1 MRVDIG
7 MHKKLAFSLLV
18 LLLLALSIVTWDV
31 FVDQDTAS
39 YPQTRSVKTLA
50 SPEEQLKTFSA
61 HHPLL
66 NIMPLVQIEPDKA
79 QALLAEWEKGT
90 KWETQHHSARAD
102 LEHIYTLLIKREIAK
117 TQQSQERIDQLT
129 GQLEQFAS
137 QRKMAWLSA
146 QLIIEKAGREL
157 KQGQFDEGLKHVELG
172 MAMANENGADFLLLE
187 GFNTLGILY
196 NATNQLK
203 RSQLAFYQGLEL
215 SERFPKSAFI
225 GRYLNN
231 LGLLYVHLEQ
241 WDKALDFLQ
250 RAETFYESIGVTQP
264 NRQLVILLNQSF
276 VYQQLKQ
283 KEQAKAAY
291 DRALRYFGENTST
304 YYRILKL
311 KSEARLYLL
320 DEEFKRAIDVAI
332 ACVKLDA
339 KNTYPLQ
346 NGICT
351 YIQAEGYL
359 AGKQLDAA
367 QSAVDSAIATF
378 EHLQHARWTIRAHL
392 LRASILEAKGL
403 HVEALSLYKKYYAQ
417 EKQQIIGE
425 VHALQTSFEVQE
437 VAKERDLYE
446 AQNQLR
452 ELERSLNEQRQRI
465 LMIWIVIVGLL
476 LLLGVRRMAII
487 RKHNLHLQTLSY
499 VDPLTGANNRR
510 FFQREIETP
519 NLLNRAHL
527 YRIVLVDLDWFKSIN
542 DTHGH
547 EIGDFVLVET
557 AKRIKQQ
564 LASDELFVRW
574 GGEEFLLVL
583 KNDDD
588 LPLRLQKLVESI
600 RTSAYQLKGKSY
612 NITISVGASEPCGL
626 NELKNS
632 SDAFVTADMCLYRAK
647 SLGRDRAITPEQIK

>member
-117 TQQSQERIDQLT
+117 TQQSQERVDQLT

-250 RAETFYESIGVTQP
+250 RAETFYEAIGVTQP

-320 DEEFKRAIDVAI
+320 DEEFERAIDVAI

-339 KNTYPLQ
+339 NNTYPLQ

-351 YIQAEGYL
+351 YIQAESYL

-367 QSAVDSAIATF
+367 QRAVDSAIATF

-392 LRASILEAKGL
+392 LRANILEAKGL
-403 HVEALSLYKKYYAQ
+403 HAEALSLYKKYYAQ

-564 LASDELFVRW
+564 LASNELFVRW

>member
-1 MRVDIG
+1 
-7 MHKKLAFSLLV
+7 MHKKLAFSLLI

-117 TQQSQERIDQLT
+117 TQQSQERVDQLT

-215 SERFPKSAFI
+215 SERFPNNAFI

-320 DEEFKRAIDVAI
+320 DEEFERAIDVAI

-339 KNTYPLQ
+339 NNTYPLQ

-351 YIQAEGYL
+351 YIQTEGYL

-367 QSAVDSAIATF
+367 QRAVDSAIATF

-392 LRASILEAKGL
+392 LRANILEAKGL
-403 HVEALSLYKKYYAQ
+403 HAEALSLYKKYYAQ

-519 NLLNRAHL
+519 SLLNRAHL

-632 SDAFVTADMCLYRAK
+632 SDAFVTADMCLYQAK

>member
-1 MRVDIG
+1 
-7 MHKKLAFSLLV
+7 MHKKLAFSLLI

-66 NIMPLVQIEPDKA
+66 AIMPLVQIEPDKA
-79 QALLAEWEKGT
+79 QALLVEWEKGT
-90 KWETQHHSARAD
+90 KWETQHHSTRAD
-102 LEHIYTLLIKREIAK
+102 LEHIYTMLIKREIAK
-117 TQQSQERIDQLT
+117 IQQSQERVDQLT

-137 QRKMAWLSA
+137 QRKIAWLNA

-215 SERFPKSAFI
+215 SERFPNNAFI

-283 KEQAKAAY
+283 KERAKAAY
-291 DRALRYFGENTST
+291 HRALRYFGENTST

-320 DEEFKRAIDVAI
+320 DEEFERAIDVAV

-339 KNTYPLQ
+339 NNAYPLQ

-367 QSAVDSAIATF
+367 QSTVDSAIATF
-378 EHLQHARWTIRAHL
+378 EHLQHARWTIRAYL
-392 LRASILEAKGL
+392 LRANILEAKGQYA
-403 HVEALSLYKKYYAQ
+403 EALSLYKKYYAQ
-417 EKQQIIGE
+417 EKQQIISE

-632 SDAFVTADMCLYRAK
+632 SDAFVTADMCLYQAK

>member
-1 MRVDIG
+1 
-7 MHKKLAFSLLV
+7 MHKKLAFSLLI

-117 TQQSQERIDQLT
+117 TQQSQERVDQLT

-250 RAETFYESIGVTQP
+250 RAETFYEAIGVTQP

-320 DEEFKRAIDVAI
+320 DEEFERAIDVAI

-339 KNTYPLQ
+339 NNTYPLQ

-367 QSAVDSAIATF
+367 QRAVDSAIATF

-392 LRASILEAKGL
+392 LRANILEAKGQ
-403 HVEALSLYKKYYAQ
+403 HAEALSLYKKYYAQ

-547 EIGDFVLVET
+547 EVGDFVLVET

-564 LASDELFVRW
+564 LASNELFVRW

>member
-1 MRVDIG
+1 
-7 MHKKLAFSLLV
+7 MHKKLAFSLLI

-39 YPQTRSVKTLA
+39 YPQTRSVKMLA

-117 TQQSQERIDQLT
+117 TQQSQERVDQLT

-320 DEEFKRAIDVAI
+320 DEEFERAIDVAV

-339 KNTYPLQ
+339 NNTYPLQ

-351 YIQAEGYL
+351 YIQAESYL

-392 LRASILEAKGL
+392 LRANILEAKGL
-403 HVEALSLYKKYYAQ
+403 HAEALSLYKKYYAQ

-564 LASDELFVRW
+564 LASNELFVRW

-632 SDAFVTADMCLYRAK
+632 SDAFVTADMCLYQAK

>member
-1 MRVDIG
+1 
-7 MHKKLAFSLLV
+7 MHKKLAFSLLI

-117 TQQSQERIDQLT
+117 TQQSHERVDQLT

-250 RAETFYESIGVTQP
+250 RAETFYEAIGVTQP

-320 DEEFKRAIDVAI
+320 DEEFERAIDVAI

-339 KNTYPLQ
+339 NNTYPLQ

-351 YIQAEGYL
+351 YIQAESYL

-367 QSAVDSAIATF
+367 QRAVDSAIATF

-392 LRASILEAKGL
+392 LRANILEAKGQ
-403 HVEALSLYKKYYAQ
+403 HAEALSLYKKYYAQ

-519 NLLNRAHL
+519 SLLNRAHL

-632 SDAFVTADMCLYRAK
+632 SDAFVTADMCLYQAK

>member
-1 MRVDIG
+1 

-66 NIMPLVQIEPDKA
+66 AIMPLVQIEPDKA

-117 TQQSQERIDQLT
+117 TQRSQERIDQLT

-320 DEEFKRAIDVAI
+320 DEEFERAIDVAV

-339 KNTYPLQ
+339 NNTYPLQ

-367 QSAVDSAIATF
+367 QRAVDSAIATF

-392 LRASILEAKGL
+392 LRANILEAKGL
-403 HVEALSLYKKYYAQ
+403 HAEALSLYKKYYAQ
-417 EKQQIIGE
+417 EKQQIISE

-588 LPLRLQKLVESI
+588 LPIRLQKLVESI

-632 SDAFVTADMCLYRAK
+632 SDAFVTADMCLYQAK

>member
-1 MRVDIG
+1 
-7 MHKKLAFSLLV
+7 MHKKLAFSLLI

-117 TQQSQERIDQLT
+117 TQQSQERVDQLT

-215 SERFPKSAFI
+215 SERFPNNAFI

-250 RAETFYESIGVTQP
+250 RAETFYESSGVTQP

-320 DEEFKRAIDVAI
+320 DEEFERAIDVAI

-339 KNTYPLQ
+339 NNTYPLQ

-351 YIQAEGYL
+351 YIQAESYL

-367 QSAVDSAIATF
+367 QRAVDSAIATF

-392 LRASILEAKGL
+392 LRANILEAKGQ
-403 HVEALSLYKKYYAQ
+403 HAEALSLYKKYYAQ

-519 NLLNRAHL
+519 SLLNRAHL

-632 SDAFVTADMCLYRAK
+632 SDAFVTADMCLYQAK

>member
-1 MRVDIG
+1 
-7 MHKKLAFSLLV
+7 MHKKLAFSLLI

-117 TQQSQERIDQLT
+117 TQQSQERVDQLT

-250 RAETFYESIGVTQP
+250 RAETFYEAIGVTQP

-320 DEEFKRAIDVAI
+320 DEEFERAIDVAV

-339 KNTYPLQ
+339 NNTYPLQ

-367 QSAVDSAIATF
+367 QRAVDSAIATF

-392 LRASILEAKGL
+392 LRANILEAKGL
-403 HVEALSLYKKYYAQ
+403 HAEALSLYKKYYAQ

-510 FFQREIETP
+510 FFQSEIETP

-632 SDAFVTADMCLYRAK
+632 SDAFVTADMCLYQAK

>member
-1 MRVDIG
+1 
-7 MHKKLAFSLLV
+7 MHKKLAFSLLI

-39 YPQTRSVKTLA
+39 YPQARSVKTLA

-90 KWETQHHSARAD
+90 KWETQHHSTRAD
-102 LEHIYTLLIKREIAK
+102 LEHIYTMLIKREIAK
-117 TQQSQERIDQLT
+117 IQQSQERVDQLT

-137 QRKMAWLSA
+137 QRKMAWLNA

-215 SERFPKSAFI
+215 SERFPNNAFI

-283 KEQAKAAY
+283 KDQAKAAY

-320 DEEFKRAIDVAI
+320 DEEFERAIDVAI

-392 LRASILEAKGL
+392 LRANILEAKGQ
-403 HVEALSLYKKYYAQ
+403 HAEALSLYKKYYAQ

-632 SDAFVTADMCLYRAK
+632 SDAFVTADMCLYQAK

>member
-1 MRVDIG
+1 
-7 MHKKLAFSLLV
+7 MHKKLAFSLLI

-117 TQQSQERIDQLT
+117 TQQSQERVDQLT

-215 SERFPKSAFI
+215 SERFPNNAFI

-250 RAETFYESIGVTQP
+250 RAETFYEAIGVTQP

-320 DEEFKRAIDVAI
+320 DEEFERAIDVAI

-339 KNTYPLQ
+339 NNTYPLQ

-367 QSAVDSAIATF
+367 QRAVDSAIATF

-392 LRASILEAKGL
+392 LRANILEAKGL
-403 HVEALSLYKKYYAQ
+403 HAEALSLYKKYYAQ

-564 LASDELFVRW
+564 LASNELFVRW

-632 SDAFVTADMCLYRAK
+632 SDAFVTADMCLYQAK

>member
-1 MRVDIG
+1 
-7 MHKKLAFSLLV
+7 MHKKLAFSLLI

-39 YPQTRSVKTLA
+39 YPQTRSIKTLA

-66 NIMPLVQIEPDKA
+66 AIMPLVQIEPNKA

-90 KWETQHHSARAD
+90 KWETQHQSARAD

-137 QRKMAWLSA
+137 QRKIAWLSA

-225 GRYLNN
+225 GRYFNN

-276 VYQQLKQ
+276 VYQELKQ
-283 KEQAKAAY
+283 KERAKAAY
-291 DRALRYFGENTST
+291 HRALRYFGENTST

-320 DEEFKRAIDVAI
+320 DEDFKRAIDVAV

-339 KNTYPLQ
+339 NNTYPLQ

-392 LRASILEAKGL
+392 LRANILEAKGL
-403 HVEALSLYKKYYAQ
+403 HAEALSLYKKYYAQ
-417 EKQQIIGE
+417 EKQQIISE

-564 LASDELFVRW
+564 LASNELFVRW

-632 SDAFVTADMCLYRAK
+632 SDAFVTADMCLYQAK

>member
-1 MRVDIG
+1 
-7 MHKKLAFSLLV
+7 MHKKLAFSLLI

-117 TQQSQERIDQLT
+117 TQQSQERVDQLT

-215 SERFPKSAFI
+215 SERFPNNAFI

-320 DEEFKRAIDVAI
+320 DEEFERAIDVAV

-339 KNTYPLQ
+339 NNTYPLQ

-351 YIQAEGYL
+351 FIQAESYL

-392 LRASILEAKGL
+392 LRANILEAKGL
-403 HVEALSLYKKYYAQ
+403 HAEALSLYKKYYAQ

-564 LASDELFVRW
+564 LASNELFVRW

-632 SDAFVTADMCLYRAK
+632 SDAFATADMCLYRAK

>member
-1 MRVDIG
+1 
-7 MHKKLAFSLLV
+7 MHKKLAFSLLI

-66 NIMPLVQIEPDKA
+66 NIMPLVQIEPEKA

-117 TQQSQERIDQLT
+117 TQQSQERVDQLT

-215 SERFPKSAFI
+215 SERFPNNAFI

-320 DEEFKRAIDVAI
+320 DEEFERAIDVAI

-339 KNTYPLQ
+339 NNTYPLQ

-351 YIQAEGYL
+351 YIQAESYL

-367 QSAVDSAIATF
+367 QRAVDSAIATF

-392 LRASILEAKGL
+392 LRANILEAKGQ
-403 HVEALSLYKKYYAQ
+403 HAEALSLYKKYYAQ

>member
-1 MRVDIG
+1 
-7 MHKKLAFSLLV
+7 MHKKLAFSLLI

-66 NIMPLVQIEPDKA
+66 AIMPLVQLEPDKA
-79 QALLAEWEKGT
+79 QALLADWEKGT

-320 DEEFKRAIDVAI
+320 DEEFERAIDVAI

-339 KNTYPLQ
+339 NNTYPLQ

-351 YIQAEGYL
+351 YIQAESYL

-367 QSAVDSAIATF
+367 QRAVDSAIATF

-392 LRASILEAKGL
+392 LRANILEAKGL
-403 HVEALSLYKKYYAQ
+403 HAEALSLYKKYYAQ

-510 FFQREIETP
+510 FFQSEIETP

-632 SDAFVTADMCLYRAK
+632 SDAFVTADMCLYQAK

>member
-1 MRVDIG
+1 
-7 MHKKLAFSLLV
+7 MHKKLAFSLLI

-117 TQQSQERIDQLT
+117 TQQSQERVDQLT

-215 SERFPKSAFI
+215 SERFPNNAFI

-320 DEEFKRAIDVAI
+320 DEEFERAIDVAV

-339 KNTYPLQ
+339 NNTYPLQ

-351 YIQAEGYL
+351 FIQAESYL

-392 LRASILEAKGL
+392 LRANILEAKGL
-403 HVEALSLYKKYYAQ
+403 HAEALSLYKKYYAQ

-564 LASDELFVRW
+564 LASNELFVRW

-632 SDAFVTADMCLYRAK
+632 SDAFVTADMCLYQAK

>member
-1 MRVDIG
+1 
-7 MHKKLAFSLLV
+7 MHKKLAFSLLI

-39 YPQTRSVKTLA
+39 YPQTRSIKTLA

-66 NIMPLVQIEPDKA
+66 AIMPLVQIEPNKA

-90 KWETQHHSARAD
+90 KWETQHQSARAD

-137 QRKMAWLSA
+137 QRKIAWLSA
-146 QLIIEKAGREL
+146 LLIIEKAGREL

-225 GRYLNN
+225 GRYFNN

-276 VYQQLKQ
+276 VYQELKQ
-283 KEQAKAAY
+283 KERAKAAY
-291 DRALRYFGENTST
+291 HRALRYFGENTST

-320 DEEFKRAIDVAI
+320 DEDFKRAIDVAV

-339 KNTYPLQ
+339 NNTYPLQ

-392 LRASILEAKGL
+392 LRANILEAKGQYA
-403 HVEALSLYKKYYAQ
+403 EALNLYKKYYAQ

-510 FFQREIETP
+510 FFQSEIETP

-564 LASDELFVRW
+564 LASNELFVRW

-626 NELKNS
+626 SELKNS
-632 SDAFVTADMCLYRAK
+632 SDAFVTADMCLYQAK

>member
-1 MRVDIG
+1 

-117 TQQSQERIDQLT
+117 TQQSQERVDQLT

-215 SERFPKSAFI
+215 SERFPNNAFI

-320 DEEFKRAIDVAI
+320 DEEFERAIDVAV

-339 KNTYPLQ
+339 NNTYPLQ

-351 YIQAEGYL
+351 YIQAESYL

-392 LRASILEAKGL
+392 LRANILEAKGL
-403 HVEALSLYKKYYAQ
+403 HAEALSLYKKYYAQ

-564 LASDELFVRW
+564 LASNELFVRW

-632 SDAFVTADMCLYRAK
+632 SDAFVTADMCLYQAK

>member
-1 MRVDIG
+1 
-7 MHKKLAFSLLV
+7 MHKKLAFSLLI

-117 TQQSQERIDQLT
+117 TQQSQERVDQLT

-215 SERFPKSAFI
+215 SERFPNNAFI

-320 DEEFKRAIDVAI
+320 DEEFERAIDVAV

-392 LRASILEAKGL
+392 LRANILEAKGQ
-403 HVEALSLYKKYYAQ
+403 HAEALSLYKKYYAQ

-510 FFQREIETP
+510 FFQSEIETP

-564 LASDELFVRW
+564 LASNELFVRW

-632 SDAFVTADMCLYRAK
+632 SDAFVTADMCLYQAK

>member
-1 MRVDIG
+1 
-7 MHKKLAFSLLV
+7 MHKKLAFSLLI

-320 DEEFKRAIDVAI
+320 DEEFERAIDVAI

-339 KNTYPLQ
+339 NNTYPLQ

-392 LRASILEAKGL
+392 LRANILEAKGQ
-403 HVEALSLYKKYYAQ
+403 HAEALSLYKKYYAQ
-417 EKQQIIGE
+417 EKQQIISE

-510 FFQREIETP
+510 FFQSEIETP

-564 LASDELFVRW
+564 LASNELFVRW

-632 SDAFVTADMCLYRAK
+632 SDAFVTADMCLYQAK

>member
-1 MRVDIG
+1 
-7 MHKKLAFSLLV
+7 MHKKLAFSLLI

-90 KWETQHHSARAD
+90 KWETQHHSTRAD

-117 TQQSQERIDQLT
+117 TQQSQERVDQLT

-250 RAETFYESIGVTQP
+250 RAETFYEAIGVTQP

-320 DEEFKRAIDVAI
+320 DEEFERAIDVAI

-339 KNTYPLQ
+339 NNTYPLQ

-351 YIQAEGYL
+351 YIQAESYL

-367 QSAVDSAIATF
+367 QRAVDSAIATF

-392 LRASILEAKGL
+392 LRANILEAKGQ
-403 HVEALSLYKKYYAQ
+403 HAEALSLYKKYYAQ

>member
-1 MRVDIG
+1 
-7 MHKKLAFSLLV
+7 MHKKLAFSLLI

-117 TQQSQERIDQLT
+117 TQQSQERVDQLT

-215 SERFPKSAFI
+215 SERFPNNAFI

-250 RAETFYESIGVTQP
+250 RAETFYEAIGVTQP

-320 DEEFKRAIDVAI
+320 DEEFERAIDVAI

-339 KNTYPLQ
+339 NNTYPLQ

-367 QSAVDSAIATF
+367 QRAVDSAIATF

-392 LRASILEAKGL
+392 LRANILEAKGL
-403 HVEALSLYKKYYAQ
+403 HAEALSLYKKYYAQ

-510 FFQREIETP
+510 FFQSEIETP

-632 SDAFVTADMCLYRAK
+632 SDAFVTADMCLYQAK

>member
-1 MRVDIG
+1 
-7 MHKKLAFSLLV
+7 MHKKLAFSLLI

-215 SERFPKSAFI
+215 SERFPNNAFI

-320 DEEFKRAIDVAI
+320 DEEFERAIDVAV

-339 KNTYPLQ
+339 NNTYPLQ

-351 YIQAEGYL
+351 YIQAESYL

-392 LRASILEAKGL
+392 LRANILEAKGL
-403 HVEALSLYKKYYAQ
+403 HAEALSLYKKYYAQ

-564 LASDELFVRW
+564 LASNELFVRW

-632 SDAFVTADMCLYRAK
+632 SDAFVTADMCLYQAK

>member
-1 MRVDIG
+1 
-7 MHKKLAFSLLV
+7 MHKKLAFSLLI

-66 NIMPLVQIEPDKA
+66 AIMPLVQIEPDKA

-137 QRKMAWLSA
+137 QRKIAWLNA

-215 SERFPKSAFI
+215 SERFPNNAFI

-320 DEEFKRAIDVAI
+320 DEEFERAIDVAV

-346 NGICT
+346 NGICA

-392 LRASILEAKGL
+392 LRANILEAKGQDT
-403 HVEALSLYKKYYAQ
+403 EALSLYKKYYAQ

-519 NLLNRAHL
+519 SLLNRAHL

-632 SDAFVTADMCLYRAK
+632 SDAFVTADMCLYQAK

>member
-1 MRVDIG
+1 
-7 MHKKLAFSLLV
+7 MHKKLAFSLLI

-320 DEEFKRAIDVAI
+320 DEEFERAIDVAV

-392 LRASILEAKGL
+392 LRANILEAKGL
-403 HVEALSLYKKYYAQ
+403 HAEALSLYKKYYAQ

-542 DTHGH
+542 DTYGH

-632 SDAFVTADMCLYRAK
+632 SDAFVTADMCLYQAK

>member
-1 MRVDIG
+1 
-7 MHKKLAFSLLV
+7 MHKKLAFSLLI

-90 KWETQHHSARAD
+90 KWETKHHSARAD

-117 TQQSQERIDQLT
+117 TQQSQERVDQLT

-215 SERFPKSAFI
+215 SERFPNNAFI

-320 DEEFKRAIDVAI
+320 DEEFERAIDVAV

-339 KNTYPLQ
+339 NNTYPLQ

-351 YIQAEGYL
+351 YIQAESYL

-392 LRASILEAKGL
+392 LRANILEAKGL
-403 HVEALSLYKKYYAQ
+403 HAEALSLYKKYYAQ

-564 LASDELFVRW
+564 LASNELFVRW

-632 SDAFVTADMCLYRAK
+632 SDAFVTADMCLYQAK

>member
-1 MRVDIG
+1 
-7 MHKKLAFSLLV
+7 MHKKLAFSLLIV
-18 LLLLALSIVTWDV
+18 LLLALSIVTWDV
-31 FVDQDTAS
+31 FVGQDTAS
-39 YPQTRSVKTLA
+39 STQTRSVKTLA

-66 NIMPLVQIEPDKA
+66 AIMPLVQLEPDKA

-117 TQQSQERIDQLT
+117 TQQSQERVDQLT

-137 QRKMAWLSA
+137 QRKIAWLNA

-215 SERFPKSAFI
+215 SERFPNNAFI

-250 RAETFYESIGVTQP
+250 RAETFYESNGVTQP

-320 DEEFKRAIDVAI
+320 DEEFERAIDVAV

-339 KNTYPLQ
+339 NNTYPLQ

-392 LRASILEAKGL
+392 LRANILEAKGL
-403 HVEALSLYKKYYAQ
+403 HAEALSLYKKYYAQ

-632 SDAFVTADMCLYRAK
+632 SDAFVTADMCLYQAK

>member
-1 MRVDIG
+1 
-7 MHKKLAFSLLV
+7 MHKKLAFSLLI

-117 TQQSQERIDQLT
+117 TQQSQERVDQLT

-215 SERFPKSAFI
+215 SERFPNNAFI

-320 DEEFKRAIDVAI
+320 DEEFERAIDVAI

-392 LRASILEAKGL
+392 LRANILEAKGL
-403 HVEALSLYKKYYAQ
+403 HAEALSLYKKYYAQ

-632 SDAFVTADMCLYRAK
+632 SDAFVTADMCLYQAK

>member
-1 MRVDIG
+1 
-7 MHKKLAFSLLV
+7 MHKKLAFSLLI

-117 TQQSQERIDQLT
+117 TQQSQERVDQLT

-215 SERFPKSAFI
+215 SERFPNNAFI

-320 DEEFKRAIDVAI
+320 DEEFERAIDVAV

-339 KNTYPLQ
+339 NNTYPLQ

-351 YIQAEGYL
+351 YIQAESYL

-392 LRASILEAKGL
+392 LRANILEAKGL
-403 HVEALSLYKKYYAQ
+403 HAEALSLYKKYYAQ

-519 NLLNRAHL
+519 SLLNRAHL

-632 SDAFVTADMCLYRAK
+632 SDTFVTADMCLYQAK

>member
-7 MHKKLAFSLLV
+7 MHKKLAFSLLI

-66 NIMPLVQIEPDKA
+66 AIMPLVQLEPDKA
-79 QALLAEWEKGT
+79 QALLADWEKGT

-320 DEEFKRAIDVAI
+320 DEEFERAIDVAI

-339 KNTYPLQ
+339 NNTYPLQ

-351 YIQAEGYL
+351 YIQAESYL

-367 QSAVDSAIATF
+367 QRAVDSAIATF

-392 LRASILEAKGL
+392 LRANILEAKGL
-403 HVEALSLYKKYYAQ
+403 HAEALSLYKKYYAQ

-632 SDAFVTADMCLYRAK
+632 SDAFVTADMCLYQAK

>member
-1 MRVDIG
+1 
-7 MHKKLAFSLLV
+7 MHKKLAFSLLI

-39 YPQTRSVKTLA
+39 YPQTRSIKTLA

-66 NIMPLVQIEPDKA
+66 AIMPLVQIEPNKA

-90 KWETQHHSARAD
+90 KWETQHQSARAD

-137 QRKMAWLSA
+137 QRKIAWLSA

-225 GRYLNN
+225 GRYFNN

-276 VYQQLKQ
+276 VYQELKQ
-283 KEQAKAAY
+283 KERAKAAY
-291 DRALRYFGENTST
+291 HRALRYFGENTST

-320 DEEFKRAIDVAI
+320 DEDFKRAIDVAV

-339 KNTYPLQ
+339 NNTYPLQ

-392 LRASILEAKGL
+392 LRANILEAKGQ
-403 HVEALSLYKKYYAQ
+403 HAEALSLYKKYYAQ

-476 LLLGVRRMAII
+476 LLLGVRRIAII

-510 FFQREIETP
+510 FFQSEIETP

-632 SDAFVTADMCLYRAK
+632 SDAFVTADMCLYQAK
-647 SLGRDRAITPEQIK
+647 SLGRDRAITPEKIK

>member
-1 MRVDIG
+1 
-7 MHKKLAFSLLV
+7 MHKKLAFSLLI

-117 TQQSQERIDQLT
+117 TQQSQERVDQLT

-215 SERFPKSAFI
+215 SERFPNNAFI

-320 DEEFKRAIDVAI
+320 DEEFERAIDVAI

-339 KNTYPLQ
+339 NNTYPLQ

-351 YIQAEGYL
+351 YIQAESYL

-367 QSAVDSAIATF
+367 QRAVDSAIATF

-392 LRASILEAKGL
+392 LRANILEAKGQ
-403 HVEALSLYKKYYAQ
+403 HAEALSLYKKYYAQ

-519 NLLNRAHL
+519 SLLNRAHL

-632 SDAFVTADMCLYRAK
+632 SDAFVTADMCLYQAK

>member
-1 MRVDIG
+1 
-7 MHKKLAFSLLV
+7 MHKKLAFSLLI

-39 YPQTRSVKTLA
+39 YPQTRSVKMLA

-90 KWETQHHSARAD
+90 KWETKHHSARAD

-117 TQQSQERIDQLT
+117 TQQSQERVDQLT

-157 KQGQFDEGLKHVELG
+157 KQGQFDEGLKHVEHG

-215 SERFPKSAFI
+215 SERFPNNAFI

-320 DEEFKRAIDVAI
+320 DEEFERAIDVAV

-339 KNTYPLQ
+339 NNTYPLQ

-351 YIQAEGYL
+351 YIQAESYL

-392 LRASILEAKGL
+392 LRANILEAKGL
-403 HVEALSLYKKYYAQ
+403 HAEALSLYKKYYAQ

-632 SDAFVTADMCLYRAK
+632 SDAFVTADMCLYQAK

>member
-1 MRVDIG
+1 
-7 MHKKLAFSLLV
+7 MHKKLAFSLLI

-39 YPQTRSVKTLA
+39 YPQTRSIKTLA

-66 NIMPLVQIEPDKA
+66 AIMPLVQIEPNKA

-90 KWETQHHSARAD
+90 KWETQHQSARAD

-137 QRKMAWLSA
+137 QRKIAWLSA

-225 GRYLNN
+225 GRYFNN

-276 VYQQLKQ
+276 VYQELKQ
-283 KEQAKAAY
+283 KERAKAAY
-291 DRALRYFGENTST
+291 HRALRYFGENTST

-320 DEEFKRAIDVAI
+320 DEDFKRAIDVAV

-339 KNTYPLQ
+339 NNTYPLQ

-392 LRASILEAKGL
+392 LRANILEAKGQ
-403 HVEALSLYKKYYAQ
+403 HAEALSLYKKYYAQ

-452 ELERSLNEQRQRI
+452 ELERSLNE
-465 LMIWIVIVGLL
+465 
-476 LLLGVRRMAII
+476 
-487 RKHNLHLQTLSY
+487 
-499 VDPLTGANNRR
+499 
-510 FFQREIETP
+510 
-519 NLLNRAHL
+519 
-527 YRIVLVDLDWFKSIN
+527 
-542 DTHGH
+542 
-547 EIGDFVLVET
+547 
-557 AKRIKQQ
+557 
-564 LASDELFVRW
+564 
-574 GGEEFLLVL
+574 
-583 KNDDD
+583 
-588 LPLRLQKLVESI
+588 
-600 RTSAYQLKGKSY
+600 
-612 NITISVGASEPCGL
+612 
-626 NELKNS
+626 
-632 SDAFVTADMCLYRAK
+632 
-647 SLGRDRAITPEQIK
+647 

>member
-1 MRVDIG
+1 
-7 MHKKLAFSLLV
+7 MHKKLAFSLLI

-31 FVDQDTAS
+31 FVGQDTAS
-39 YPQTRSVKTLA
+39 STQTRSVKTLA

-66 NIMPLVQIEPDKA
+66 AIMPLVQLEPDKA
-79 QALLAEWEKGT
+79 QTLLAEWEKGT

-117 TQQSQERIDQLT
+117 TQQSQERVDQLT

-137 QRKMAWLSA
+137 QRKMAWLNA

-215 SERFPKSAFI
+215 SERFPNNAFI

-320 DEEFKRAIDVAI
+320 DEEFERAIDVAI

-339 KNTYPLQ
+339 NNTYPLQ

-392 LRASILEAKGL
+392 LRANILEAKGL
-403 HVEALSLYKKYYAQ
+403 HAEALSLYKKYYAQ
-417 EKQQIIGE
+417 EKQQIISE

-510 FFQREIETP
+510 FFQSEIETP

>member
-1 MRVDIG
+1 
-7 MHKKLAFSLLV
+7 MHKKLAFSLLI

-39 YPQTRSVKTLA
+39 YPQTRSIKTLA

-66 NIMPLVQIEPDKA
+66 AIMPLVQIEPNKA

-90 KWETQHHSARAD
+90 KWETQHQSARAD

-137 QRKMAWLSA
+137 QRKIAWLSA

-225 GRYLNN
+225 GRYFNN

-283 KEQAKAAY
+283 KERAKAAY
-291 DRALRYFGENTST
+291 HRALRYFGENTST

-320 DEEFKRAIDVAI
+320 DEDFKRAIDVAV

-339 KNTYPLQ
+339 NNAYPLQ

-359 AGKQLDAA
+359 GGKQLDAA

-392 LRASILEAKGL
+392 LRANILEAKGQYA
-403 HVEALSLYKKYYAQ
+403 EALSLYKKYYAQ

-476 LLLGVRRMAII
+476 LLLGVRRIAII

-510 FFQREIETP
+510 FFQSEIETP

-574 GGEEFLLVL
+574 GGEEFLMVL

-632 SDAFVTADMCLYRAK
+632 SDAFVTADMCLYQAK

>member
-1 MRVDIG
+1 MG
-7 MHKKLAFSLLV
+7 
-18 LLLLALSIVTWDV
+18 
-31 FVDQDTAS
+31 
-39 YPQTRSVKTLA
+39 
-50 SPEEQLKTFSA
+50 E
-61 HHPLL
+61 
-66 NIMPLVQIEPDKA
+66 
-79 QALLAEWEKGT
+79 G
-90 KWETQHHSARAD
+90 
-102 LEHIYTLLIKREIAK
+102 
-117 TQQSQERIDQLT
+117 
-129 GQLEQFAS
+129 G
-137 QRKMAWLSA
+137 A

-215 SERFPKSAFI
+215 SERFPNNAFI

-283 KEQAKAAY
+283 KERAKAAY
-291 DRALRYFGENTST
+291 HRALRYFGENTST

-320 DEEFKRAIDVAI
+320 DEDFKRAIDVAV

-339 KNTYPLQ
+339 NNAYPLQ
-346 NGICT
+346 NGICK
-351 YIQAEGYL
+351 G
-359 AGKQLDAA
+359 
-367 QSAVDSAIATF
+367 
-378 EHLQHARWTIRAHL
+378 QHA
-392 LRASILEAKGL
+392 
-403 HVEALSLYKKYYAQ
+403 EALSLYKKYYAQ

-510 FFQREIETP
+510 FFQSEIETP

-527 YRIVLVDLDWFKSIN
+527 PMSCLCVGVVKNFFWYSKMTMIFLYVCKSWWSR
-542 DTHGH
+542 
-547 EIGDFVLVET
+547 FVL
-557 AKRIKQQ
+557 
-564 LASDELFVRW
+564 
-574 GGEEFLLVL
+574 
-583 KNDDD
+583 
-588 LPLRLQKLVESI
+588 PLI
-600 RTSAYQLKGKSY
+600 
-612 NITISVGASEPCGL
+612 N
-626 NELKNS
+626 
-632 SDAFVTADMCLYRAK
+632 
-647 SLGRDRAITPEQIK
+647 

>member
-1 MRVDIG
+1 
-7 MHKKLAFSLLV
+7 MHKKLAFSLLIV
-18 LLLLALSIVTWDV
+18 LLLALSIVTWDV
-31 FVDQDTAS
+31 FVGQDTAS
-39 YPQTRSVKTLA
+39 STQTRSVKTLA

-66 NIMPLVQIEPDKA
+66 AIMPLVQLEPDKA

-117 TQQSQERIDQLT
+117 TQQSQERVDQLT

-137 QRKMAWLSA
+137 QRKIAWLNA

-215 SERFPKSAFI
+215 SERFPNNAFI

-250 RAETFYESIGVTQP
+250 RAETFYEAIGVTQP

-283 KEQAKAAY
+283 KDQAKAAY

-320 DEEFKRAIDVAI
+320 DEEFERAIDVAI
-332 ACVKLDA
+332 TCVKLDA

-392 LRASILEAKGL
+392 LRANILEAKGQ
-403 HVEALSLYKKYYAQ
+403 HAEALSLYKKYYAQ

-437 VAKERDLYE
+437 VVKERDLYE

-519 NLLNRAHL
+519 SLLNRAHL

-632 SDAFVTADMCLYRAK
+632 SDAFVTADMCLYQAK

>member
-1 MRVDIG
+1 
-7 MHKKLAFSLLV
+7 MHKKLAFSLLI

-117 TQQSQERIDQLT
+117 TQQSQERVDQLT

-215 SERFPKSAFI
+215 SERFPNNAFI

-320 DEEFKRAIDVAI
+320 DEEFERAIDVAV

-339 KNTYPLQ
+339 NNTYPLQ

-351 YIQAEGYL
+351 YIQAKSYL

-392 LRASILEAKGL
+392 LRANILEAKGL
-403 HVEALSLYKKYYAQ
+403 HAEALSLYKKYYAQ

-499 VDPLTGANNRR
+499 VDPLTGTNNRR

-564 LASDELFVRW
+564 LASNELFVRW

-632 SDAFVTADMCLYRAK
+632 SDAFVTADMCLYQAK

>member
-1 MRVDIG
+1 
-7 MHKKLAFSLLV
+7 MHKKLAFSLLIV
-18 LLLLALSIVTWDV
+18 LLLALSIVTWDV
-31 FVDQDTAS
+31 FVGQDTAS
-39 YPQTRSVKTLA
+39 STQTRSVKTLA

-66 NIMPLVQIEPDKA
+66 AIMPLVQLEPDKA

-117 TQQSQERIDQLT
+117 TQQSQERVDQLT

-137 QRKMAWLSA
+137 QRKMAWLNA

-215 SERFPKSAFI
+215 SERFPNNAFI

-250 RAETFYESIGVTQP
+250 RAETFYEAIGVTQP

-283 KEQAKAAY
+283 KDQAKAAY

-320 DEEFKRAIDVAI
+320 DEEFERAIDVAI

-392 LRASILEAKGL
+392 LRANILEAKGQ
-403 HVEALSLYKKYYAQ
+403 HAEALSLYKKYYAQ

-547 EIGDFVLVET
+547 EIGDSVLVET

-632 SDAFVTADMCLYRAK
+632 SDAFVTADMCLYQAK